1 MEPNESLHLSVDCV
15 LFGYDDD
22 GLKVLLI
29 NQKEA
34 TYAHADSDMAYQRQH
49 STSTMAAQTAAEAS
63 VGQLVLTHLSPRYA
77 PGNRITPNDL
87 LEEAKTIFPKTIL
100 AKDFLTLDIT

>member
-1 MEPNESLHLSVDCV
+1 MVYCTDTVFSESAIALSKGAD
-15 LFGYDDD
+15 
-22 GLKVLLI
+22 LLI
-29 NQKEA
+29 HES
-34 TYAHADSDMAYQRQH
+34 TYAHEDAEMAYQRQH
-49 STSTMAAQTAAEAS
+49 STRTMAAQTAAEAS